1 MFKTRLL
8 SGILLV
14 IIALVTVI
22 TGGNLL
28 FAVLLLISLIGMK
41 ELYKVF
47 HIEKK
52 APGIVGYIFA
62 ILYYGLLYFKPLLPG
77 ESLNCFVMLFMAFLI
92 CQMAVLVFAYPKYNT
107 QQIFAGFF
115 GMFYVAVMLSYIY
128 QTRNLPGGIF
138 SVWLVFVCS
147 WGCDTCAYC
156 VGVLIGKHKM
166 APKLSPKKSIEGGI
180 GGLAGAALLG
190 ALYALAINKWGGASA
205 GVGEY
210 ALICFV
216 GGIISMIGDLAASA
230 IKRNHEIK
238 DYGKLIPGHGGILD
252 RFDSVIFTA
261 PVIYYLAVALM

>member
-14 IIALVTVI
+14 IIALATIISGDYVLFFT
-22 TGGNLL
+22 LL
-28 FAVLLLISLIGMK
+28 AVSLIGMR
-41 ELYKVF
+41 ELYRAMKVQD
-47 HIEKK
+47 EKINLL
-52 APGIVGYIFA
+52 AAAGYLGAVLYYLAVLLDFERYGVLAIIFGLVLLMFVYVFTYPTYEAGQVMPALFGIV
-62 ILYYGLLYFKPLLPG
+62 
-77 ESLNCFVMLFMAFLI
+77 
-92 CQMAVLVFAYPKYNT
+92 
-107 QQIFAGFF
+107 
-115 GMFYVAVMLSYIY
+115 YVAVMLSFIY
-128 QTRNLPGGIF
+128 LTRELPGGKF
-138 SVWLVFVCS
+138 HVWLIFLCS